1 MLTLFMVQLGGRPKG
16 RLIEQ
21 HDIFFG
27 VANQVSELIDDI
39 NQHWPEVKNKWH
51 IDAYRAISKVD
62 NYAIR
67 LVESS
72 SETERANDVESS
84 NDLKLFFINLGG
96 YQRGSFEEFH
106 YKLLI
111 VAATQAD
118 AIKQAKQSEFYKQFT
133 FKDKASPFNAASHI
147 DDKFEVD
154 IDDIYNVNDLI
165 PNVRLLIKPINNER
179 HELVHADD
187 KEYVGY
193 LSIKNLKR
201 LA

>member
-1 MLTLFMVQLGGRPKG
+1 MLTLYMVQLGGRPKG

-27 VANQVSELIDDI
+27 VANQVNELITDI
-39 NQHWPEVKNKWH
+39 NSHWPEVKNKWH
-51 IDAYRAISKVD
+51 IDSYRAITKVND
-62 NYAIR
+62 YAIK

-72 SETERANDVESS
+72 NQVE
-84 NDLKLFFINLGG
+84 NNHTLKLFFINLGG
-96 YQRGSFEEFH
+96 YQQGSFEEFH

-111 VAATQAD
+111 VAANQAE
-118 AIKQAKQSEFYKQFT
+118 AIKQAKQSQFYKQFT
-133 FKDKASPFNAASHI
+133 FNDKASPFNAASHI

-165 PNVRLLIKPINNER
+165 SNVEIVIEPTACALDGSLNAVE
-179 HELVHADD
+179 D

-193 LSIKNLKR
+193 LSIKNLKK
-201 LA
+201 LAL

>member
-1 MLTLFMVQLGGRPKG
+1 MVQLGGRPKG

-27 VANQVSELIDDI
+27 VANEVSELVDAI
-39 NQHWPEVKNKWH
+39 NHHWPEVKNKWH
-51 IDAYRAISKVD
+51 VDSYRAITQVD
-62 NYAIR
+62 DYAIK
-67 LVESS
+67 LVES
-72 SETERANDVESS
+72 NHQLESD

-96 YQRGSFEEFH
+96 YQQGSFEEFH

-111 VAATQAD
+111 VASSQTD

-133 FKDKASPFNAASHI
+133 FKDTSSAFNAASHI

-165 PNVRLLIKPINNER
+165 SNIKILI
-179 HELVHADD
+179 ELNPSVDIKED
-187 KEYVGY
+187 KEHVGY
-193 LSIKNLKR
+193 LSIKNLKK
-201 LA
+201 LALD

>member
-1 MLTLFMVQLGGRPKG
+1 MLTLYMVQLGGRPKG

-51 IDAYRAISKVD
+51 IDSYRAITKID
-62 NYAIR
+62 NFVIK
-67 LVESS
+67 LIESS
-72 SETERANDVESS
+72 EQIKSS
-84 NDLKLFFINLGG
+84 ADLKLFFINLGG
-96 YQRGSFEEFH
+96 YQQGSFEEFH

-111 VAATQAD
+111 VAPNQAD
-118 AIKQAKQSEFYKQFT
+118 AIKQAKKSEFYKQFT
-133 FKDKASPFNAASHI
+133 FKDETSPFDAASHI

-154 IDDIYNVNDLI
+154 IDDIYNVNDLLS
-165 PNVRLLIKPINNER
+165 NVQ
-179 HELVHADD
+179 LVIESISDTDDLVIED

-193 LSIKNLKR
+193 LSIKNLKK
-201 LA
+201 LAL